1 LESQSRYVAKSA
13 KFSTLLLDFVA
24 LNPVHKFIIGIS
36 LYRYS
41 SNQFPNKILPIKS
54 ALASTFIYSNFQ
66 DFLLYFFAANYLFR
80 SDPQPELADRSL
92 MSARF
97 VGFRQFARHRKALS
111 TQRSVFRGPDARNT
125 PALFL
130 KTLIAEC

>member
-1 LESQSRYVAKSA
+1 MAKSA

-92 MSARF
+92 MTAHNCMLVALEVQKDYFEIEGLNEAVQSCCFHGATARF
-97 VGFRQFARHRKALS
+97 PIALAS
-111 TQRSVFRGPDARNT
+111 G
-125 PALFL
+125 
-130 KTLIAEC
+130 